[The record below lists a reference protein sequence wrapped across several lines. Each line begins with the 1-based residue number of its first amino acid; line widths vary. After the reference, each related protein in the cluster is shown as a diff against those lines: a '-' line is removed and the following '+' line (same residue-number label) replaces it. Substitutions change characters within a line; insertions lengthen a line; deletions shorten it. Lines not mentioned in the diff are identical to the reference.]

1 MVDVTAQVSASL
13 DALTREFDV
22 ITHNLANSDTAGFK
36 RRCNIFS
43 QMLESQTGGPEGGQ
57 TSPVPQGAIDFSQGH
72 LVQTDRSLDLALHG
86 DGFFVIETPDGPL
99 YTRHGIFQTNQN
111 GQLVDTIGRVVAGVA
126 GPISLPA
133 NVDPS
138 AVQIAADGRIMGGG
152 AVIGRLRVVEFPDA
166 TNLLVPVGQSCFRAP
181 TNVEPVD
188 SEHPVVRQG
197 FQEASNV
204 KLIDE
209 LVNMITVSRLYEANM
224 RLVNV
229 KKDTTNSMIS
239 VAMG

>member
-22 ITHNLANSDTAGFK
+22 IAHNLANADTAGFK
-36 RRCNIFS
+36 RRCNVFS
-43 QMLESQTGGPEGGQ
+43 QMLDSQMGNQDGGE
-57 TSPVPQGAIDFSQGH
+57 TNPVPQGAIDFSQGH

-111 GQLVDTIGRVVAGVA
+111 GQLVDTVGRVVAGVA

-138 AVQIAADGRIMGGG
+138 AVQILHLFAKDAEIAQAAVADRF
-152 AVIGRLRVVEFPDA
+152 AVRAGRLVRDVGAQGDVRGDRD
-166 TNLLVPVGQSCFRAP
+166 PVFVSHGQ
-181 TNVEPVD
+181 
-188 SEHPVVRQG
+188 QG
-197 FQEASNV
+197 
-204 KLIDE
+204 
-209 LVNMITVSRLYEANM
+209 
-224 RLVNV
+224 
-229 KKDTTNSMIS
+229 
-239 VAMG
+239 